1 MGNTPNNQNLN
12 KDKNENNQNMR
23 VINSTEIMHSQN
35 MEYSNMNNF
44 DVNAKM
50 KSTLKY
56 LEKNNFMSLKF
67 VRNKIN

>member
-56 LEKNNFMSLKF
+56 LEKNNFMSFKF
-67 VRNKIN
+67 VINKLK